1 MVKEDTMTIKQ
12 SLYLLVGLLTLG
24 FLGTWAVWLLDI
36 SAITFVNGG
45 KHVAFGFFN
54 VSLTHG
60 YHMGLFLSVAVI
72 WIQTGA
78 TITLALLLILNM
90 RGK

>member
-1 MVKEDTMTIKQ
+1 MTIKQ
-12 SLYLLVGLLTLG
+12 SLYLLMGLLTLG

-45 KHVAFGFFN
+45 KHVTFGFFN

-78 TITLALLLILNM
+78 TIVLALLLILNM

>member
-1 MVKEDTMTIKQ
+1 MVKEDAMTIKQ
-12 SLYLLVGLLTLG
+12 SLYLLMGLLTLG

-45 KHVAFGFFN
+45 KHVTFGFFN

-78 TITLALLLILNM
+78 TITLALLLTLNM
-90 RGK
+90 RSK